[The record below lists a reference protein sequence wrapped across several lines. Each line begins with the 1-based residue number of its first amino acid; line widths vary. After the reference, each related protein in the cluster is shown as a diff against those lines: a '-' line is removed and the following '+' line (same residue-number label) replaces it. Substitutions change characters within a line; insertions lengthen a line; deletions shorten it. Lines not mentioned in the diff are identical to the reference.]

1 MPSSS
6 SSFKTTKSLKKVFVW
21 GCGEDYQLGVKQA
34 KRELDFCIHQPTEIV
49 FPFSRSCASP
59 PHSDASDH
67 EKDDEEEKGEDFE
80 EIERLIAGSRNSC
93 VLTKSK
99 ELYSWG
105 WNSHDTLGLGGERA
119 NDDDE
124 KSDVKKNN
132 KEFVKT
138 PTKATY
144 FAHDTTEELEQL
156 HIKDEFVAS
165 EIVRVAL
172 GGWHA
177 LAHADQP

>member
-34 KRELDFCIHQPTEIV
+34 ERELDFCIHQPTEIV

-124 KSDVKKNN
+124 KSDVKK
-132 KEFVKT
+132 
-138 PTKATY
+138 
-144 FAHDTTEELEQL
+144 LSL
-156 HIKDEFVAS
+156 IHI
-165 EIVRVAL
+165 
-172 GGWHA
+172 
-177 LAHADQP
+177 